1 MFKNKIFK
9 PFAIARDTSVFARR
23 INSAPSEFN
32 DERINTKI
40 KEFWAKVRGVLGT
53 VGILSVLT
61 LVLRWAGVPTS
72 VDGLQEVIGASD
84 AVVEA
89 ITILIAAVSIL
100 IERASEAFKDE

>member
-9 PFAIARDTSVFARR
+9 PFAIARDTSPA
-23 INSAPSEFN
+23 EFN
-32 DERINTKI
+32 AEPINTKI

-53 VGILSVLT
+53 VGVLSVLV
-61 LVLRWAGVPTS
+61 LLLRWAGVPTS

-84 AVVEA
+84 AVVEG
-89 ITILIAAVSIL
+89 ITMLIAAVSLL